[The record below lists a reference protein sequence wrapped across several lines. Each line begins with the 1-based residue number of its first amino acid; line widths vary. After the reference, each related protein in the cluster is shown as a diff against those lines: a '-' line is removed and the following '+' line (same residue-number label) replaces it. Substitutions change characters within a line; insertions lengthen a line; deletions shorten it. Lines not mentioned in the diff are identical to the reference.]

1 MDYENSL
8 SQMNFKNTINNLFT
22 KTDKARCQTRTE
34 LMKKIKNI
42 ILSNDNLNHHI
53 ETDFNFK
60 QEYSEM
66 NKTMK
71 KFNKEQ
77 LTTKKLITE
86 LSKENQFFSKSY
98 SNLVSS
104 MITRLE
110 NKNIHHKTISEFN
123 TKFKKRF
130 PQQKEKNFFFQNP
143 LLLTKKKDVNNFYLN
158 RKEQDEEKDQY
169 LTYSKKILN
178 KINNQFPMLKINNII
193 NEYNNKTNYRFNMIK
208 RSKTIRKNMFNTFHD
223 NKSLN
228 QNNRDKRQ
236 SLTLRI
242 DKNINFFSDK
252 NTIKNDE
259 NKLSQINIFKK
270 YKEEMKNIIDK
281 DFKLKEK
288 KEKQRL
294 SLKEMNKTNTK
305 NFKKEINK
313 NNLNNNDN
321 KGQKQIEK
329 YRKSIKK
336 KDPEFN
342 ALTDR
347 YVKRNSNV
355 KLFNKLISLGIK
367 QDDLNNVKGKI
378 NKEKVK
384 RIRKLKGS
392 IHIKNIYNDYLNT
405 RKIIEDYKKNNT
417 IQLKYLY
424 YSVGKKELQPFQKIE
439 KENNK
444 INKLGY
450 NLFWTINK

>member
-22 KTDKARCQTRTE
+22 KNTKSRCQTRTE

-42 ILSNDNLNHHI
+42 ILSNDNLNNHHI
-53 ETDFNFK
+53 DTDFNFR
-60 QEYSEM
+60 QVYSEM

-77 LTTKKLITE
+77 ITTKKLITE
-86 LSKENQFFSKSY
+86 LSKENNFFSKTY
-98 SNLVSS
+98 SNIVSS
-104 MITRLE
+104 LE
-110 NKNIHHKTISEFN
+110 NKNINHKTISEFN

-130 PQQKEKNFFFQNP
+130 PKQKEKNFFFQNP

-208 RSKTIRKNMFNTFHD
+208 RSKTIRRNMLNTFHD
-223 NKSLN
+223 NKSVN
-228 QNNRDKRQ
+228 QNIRDKRQ

-252 NTIKNDE
+252 NINKNDE
-259 NKLSQINIFKK
+259 NKLSEINIFKK

-288 KEKQRL
+288 KEKQKL
-294 SLKEMNKTNTK
+294 SLKEMNKNNNK

-321 KGQKQIEK
+321 KVQKQNEK

-336 KDPEFN
+336 KDLEFN
-342 ALTDR
+342 AITDR
-347 YVKRNSNV
+347 YSKRNSNV

-392 IHIKNIYNDYLNT
+392 IHIKNIFNDYLNT
-405 RKIIEDYKKNNT
+405 QKIIEDYKKNNT

-424 YSVGKKELQPFQKIE
+424 YSVGKKELKPFQKIE

-444 INKLGY
+444 LNKLGY

>member
-22 KTDKARCQTRTE
+22 KTHKARCQTRTE

-143 LLLTKKKDVNNFYLN
+143 LLLTKKKDMNNFYLN

-193 NEYNNKTNYRFNMIK
+193 
-208 RSKTIRKNMFNTFHD
+208 
-223 NKSLN
+223 
-228 QNNRDKRQ
+228 
-236 SLTLRI
+236 
-242 DKNINFFSDK
+242 
-252 NTIKNDE
+252 
-259 NKLSQINIFKK
+259 
-270 YKEEMKNIIDK
+270 
-281 DFKLKEK
+281 
-288 KEKQRL
+288 
-294 SLKEMNKTNTK
+294 
-305 NFKKEINK
+305 
-313 NNLNNNDN
+313 
-321 KGQKQIEK
+321 
-329 YRKSIKK
+329 
-336 KDPEFN
+336 
-342 ALTDR
+342 
-347 YVKRNSNV
+347 
-355 KLFNKLISLGIK
+355 
-367 QDDLNNVKGKI
+367 
-378 NKEKVK
+378 
-384 RIRKLKGS
+384 
-392 IHIKNIYNDYLNT
+392 
-405 RKIIEDYKKNNT
+405 
-417 IQLKYLY
+417 
-424 YSVGKKELQPFQKIE
+424 
-439 KENNK
+439 
-444 INKLGY
+444 
-450 NLFWTINK
+450 